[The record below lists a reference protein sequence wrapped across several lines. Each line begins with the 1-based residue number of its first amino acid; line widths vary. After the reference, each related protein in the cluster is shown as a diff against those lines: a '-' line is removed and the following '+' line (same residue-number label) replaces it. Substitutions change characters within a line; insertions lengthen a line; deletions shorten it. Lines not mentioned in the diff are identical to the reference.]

1 MARNSARK
9 FPVLRKLHSG
19 DLANLELWRRS
30 LLKDIN
36 RRAEWLCSFG
46 DSDTLI
52 ADLERASD
60 ALRELGDSID
70 KERG

>member
-1 MARNSARK
+1 MRTAKK
-9 FPVLRKLHSG
+9 FPALRCLAEG
-19 DLANLELWRRS
+19 DLANLEMWRRG
-30 LLKDIN
+30 LLKDIQK
-36 RRAEWLCSFG
+36 RAEWLCSFG

-70 KERG
+70 KESV